1 MADMQASRR
10 MEASGTGQD
19 IGTLVNWIGA
29 AVSLLLI
36 AGVVSWGYKIMVRDV
51 SGVPVIRAAAG
62 PMRVQPDD
70 PGGKPAENMG
80 LAVNTVAAEGAAEAP
95 ADRLVLAPPPLDL
108 TEEDQPPAASAAENT
123 DAKPRAKAGM
133 DALIAELTADAEP
146 LGQARADRTESAP
159 DTTDAAGTDQPVTA
173 AQAEQPASAAPID
186 LDGLARSLRPRIRPE
201 QVVARLT
208 SAEATVSAAASAG
221 PVDVD
226 PATIA
231 PGTRLV
237 QLGAFESADVARSEW
252 TRLSGRF
259 GDYLTG
265 KKRVIQ
271 RAESGGRTFY
281 RLRAMGFDDL
291 GDARRFCSA
300 LVAENADCIPVVAR

>member
-1 MADMQASRR
+1 MADTQAPGRID
-10 MEASGTGQD
+10 APQQGQS
-19 IGTLVNWIGA
+19 IGALVNWIGA

-36 AGVVSWGYKIMVRDV
+36 VGVATWGYRLMVRDV
-51 SGVPVIRAAAG
+51 SGVPVIRAASG

-108 TEEDQPPAASAAENT
+108 TDEDILPADRAPDNAAQDTSE
-123 DAKPRAKAGM
+123 DSGM
-133 DALIAELTADAEP
+133 EALIAELTASAKP
-146 LGQARADRTESAP
+146 L
-159 DTTDAAGTDQPVTA
+159 DQTPGAQPKPETIEETSQTA
-173 AQAEQPASAAPID
+173 AETPADP
-186 LDGLARSLRPRIRPE
+186 DGLARSLRPRVRPE
-201 QVVARLT
+201 QVVARL
-208 SAEATVSAAASAG
+208 ASTDPAVAPG
-221 PVDVD
+221 ASPVDVD
-226 PATIA
+226 PDTIA

-237 QLGAFESADVARSEW
+237 QLGAFDSADVARSEW

-281 RLRAMGFDDL
+281 RLRAMGFADL
-291 GDARRFCSA
+291 GDARRFCSV
-300 LVAENADCIPVVAR
+300 LVAENADCIPVVTR